1 MIECQLNERIEKL
14 TDENQALELERR
26 TLREI
31 TVNYEKE
38 LERQK

>member
-1 MIECQLNERIEKL
+1 M
-14 TDENQALELERR
+14 DENQALELERR
-26 TLREI
+26 TIREI